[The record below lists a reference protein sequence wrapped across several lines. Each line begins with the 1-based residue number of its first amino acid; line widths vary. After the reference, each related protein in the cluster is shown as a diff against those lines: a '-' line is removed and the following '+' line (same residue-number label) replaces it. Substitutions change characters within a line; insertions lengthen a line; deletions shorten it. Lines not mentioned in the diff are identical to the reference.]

1 MKTNDI
7 FNFKRFGKY
16 FGSDIRT
23 CWANF
28 GLSLL
33 TISILL
39 PIAIYIISTALKQ
52 IMTQH
57 WSGPGFEIRLFI
69 FIVAM
74 FCIIVTMPVKC
85 YGKITD
91 KQYGSLW
98 LNLPASRLEKFLS
111 MVLLSC
117 IIVPLTGAVLSLGI
131 DGLICA
137 LDHTCGNSIVRE
149 GLDWIRNL
157 GETKE
162 ITLNLALESLEIKDA
177 AVAQNI
183 IDQFS
188 SPWLYIDE
196 IFSITLP
203 LLLGA
208 ILFKKGKTVK
218 TFLALFALSSI
229 TSIILTPIM
238 VSWTADIINTLENAT
253 DEAVILS
260 VFDNGFFRNLVLIDT
275 VGDLLINGGM
285 LAGIWFRIKT
295 LKH

>member
-1 MKTNDI
+1 M
-7 FNFKRFGKY
+7 
-16 FGSDIRT
+16 
-23 CWANF
+23 
-28 GLSLL
+28 
-33 TISILL
+33 
-39 PIAIYIISTALKQ
+39 
-52 IMTQH
+52 
-57 WSGPGFEIRLFI
+57 
-69 FIVAM
+69 
-74 FCIIVTMPVKC
+74 
-85 YGKITD
+85 
-91 KQYGSLW
+91 
-98 LNLPASRLEKFLS
+98 EKFLS
-111 MVLLSC
+111 MVMLSC

-131 DGLICA
+131 DALICA

-183 IDQFS
+183 IDQIS
-188 SPWLYIDE
+188 SPWLYVDE
-196 IFSITLP
+196 VFSITLP

-218 TFLALFALSSI
+218 TFLALFALSSV
-229 TSIILTPIM
+229 TSIIMAPIM

-275 VGDLLINGGM
+275 VGDLLVNGGL

>member
-39 PIAIYIISTALKQ
+39 PIAIYIISTA
-52 IMTQH
+52 
-57 WSGPGFEIRLFI
+57 FEIRLFI

-74 FCIIVTMPVKC
+74 LCIIVTMPVKC

-183 IDQFS
+183 IDQIS

-229 TSIILTPIM
+229 TSIIMTPIM

-253 DEAVILS
+253 DEAVIMS

>member
-137 LDHTCGNSIVRE
+137 LDHTCGNSIVA
-149 GLDWIRNL
+149 
-157 GETKE
+157 K
-162 ITLNLALESLEIKDA
+162 A
-177 AVAQNI
+177 
-183 IDQFS
+183 
-188 SPWLYIDE
+188 
-196 IFSITLP
+196 
-203 LLLGA
+203 
-208 ILFKKGKTVK
+208 
-218 TFLALFALSSI
+218 
-229 TSIILTPIM
+229 
-238 VSWTADIINTLENAT
+238 WT
-253 DEAVILS
+253 
-260 VFDNGFFRNLVLIDT
+260 G
-275 VGDLLINGGM
+275 
-285 LAGIWFRIKT
+285 
-295 LKH
+295 